1 MTRAYRDIGDGRT
14 IVVADGDGARTVVAS
29 WDSLAE
35 IPRKAPALSGLELLQ
50 AIGRGE
56 LPSPPIHHVLGI
68 HPVEAEYGR
77 VVFSLDPN
85 EMHYNPMG
93 VVHGGVLSTILDTA
107 LGCTVLSTL
116 PAGTAYTTVDLHVTM
131 VRAVTARTGRIHAE
145 GKIVHNGRTI
155 ATAEA
160 RLTDSEGRVYAH
172 GVTTCSVMR
181 M

>member
-1 MTRAYRDIGDGRT
+1 MRTYRDIGDGRT
-14 IVVADGDGARTVVAS
+14 LGAAEADDARTLTVT

-35 IPRKAPALSGLELLQ
+35 MPAKAPGLSGLELLN
-50 AIGRGE
+50 AIARGE
-56 LPSPPIHHVLGI
+56 IPGPPIHHVLGI
-68 HPVEAEYGR
+68 HPVEAEHGR
-77 VVFSLDPN
+77 VVFAMDPH

-93 VVHGGVLSTILDTA
+93 VVHGGVLSTILDSA

-131 VRAVTARTGRIHAE
+131 VRAVTSRTGRIRAE

-155 ATAEA
+155 ATADA
-160 RLTDSEGRVYAH
+160 RLVDAEGRVYAH